1 MKLKLNILKMRV
13 GIVMVAKLKAH
24 TKRRVTPRIK
34 DAIRWNIQPNI
45 PCDGAASTDGVVDV
59 RILFPTLLTLETVVF
74 SVIRAERFS
83 IVSFIVLKTALLDC
97 YRPTLRGT
105 S

>member
-1 MKLKLNILKMRV
+1 
-13 GIVMVAKLKAH
+13 VMVAKLKAH
-24 TKRRVTPRIK
+24 TKRRVTPRIT

-45 PCDGAASTDGVVDV
+45 PCEGAASTDGVVAV
-59 RILFPTLLTLETVVF
+59 RILFPRLLTLETVVF
-74 SVIRAERFS
+74 SVISVERFS
-83 IVSFIVLKTALLDC
+83 IVSSIVLKTALLDC